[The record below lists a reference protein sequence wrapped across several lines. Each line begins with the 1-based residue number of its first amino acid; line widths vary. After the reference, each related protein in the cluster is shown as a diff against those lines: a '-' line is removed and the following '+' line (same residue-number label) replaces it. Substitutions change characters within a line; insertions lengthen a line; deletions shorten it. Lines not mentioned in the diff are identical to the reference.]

1 MIISMINR
9 TAGADWVV
17 RLGVSRSGGWR
28 DWGAVSGQ
36 FERHLAAQASERIVE
51 PHIDS
56 ESRRGSD
63 HVRITVLM
71 NVRAADVAEA
81 LSAAWWAFRKAA
93 DDGWDLSTAVAEVRP
108 GEALAA
114 RAHHASP
121 QCPLMD
127 GSFDGIP
134 CLREKT
140 RNHCGHLPPQIGTLL
155 ANAHARVARAGRW
168 VWPGA
173 RSLCLECSVRLP
185 GQERTRSPSSTWKI
199 SPSWKTG
206 PREQGSRYHKGKN
219 HHAIQPIKP
228 AAGPPGSQRSGQ
240 TPGISQRSQIGG

>member
-17 RLGVSRSGGWR
+17 RLGVTRSGGWR

-127 GSFDGIP
+127 GSFDGIHASGRRREIIADTYLPKSDSVGELRAHGP
-134 CLREKT
+134 CRPLGLAAGSGRVRAACAWSAACGYRDRSAPAVRQQRGRFPLR
-140 RNHCGHLPPQIGTLL
+140 
-155 ANAHARVARAGRW
+155 GRPAP
-168 VWPGA
+168 VN
-173 RSLCLECSVRLP
+173 R
-185 GQERTRSPSSTWKI
+185 
-199 SPSWKTG
+199 G
-206 PREQGSRYHKGKN
+206 PATTKGKTTTLSR
-219 HHAIQPIKP
+219 PIKP
-228 AAGPPGSQRSGQ
+228 AADPPGSQPSGQ
-240 TPGISQRSQIGG
+240 TPE